1 MRLRLHTVLLAG
13 ALLSCSA
20 AGAAAEPL
28 AQALARVAPTA
39 NPKAIRLAVEA
50 AACATASAGTDDAA
64 KARRLALI
72 DYSLPSTRA
81 RLWVFDLDRRKLLFE
96 DLVAH
101 GRNSGDKYARAFSNV
116 PESLTSSLGLFRTLD
131 AYEGDNG
138 YSLRLAGLEPGVND
152 QAEARGIVM
161 HGASYVGRG
170 FIKTTGRLGRSHGCP
185 AVRPEVAHAIID
197 ALEGGQ
203 YVFAYY
209 PDRRWL
215 SSSSYLG
222 CKSTPMPRVPGDAG
236 GLLQTS
242 GGVPSA
248 IR

>member
-1 MRLRLHTVLLAG
+1 MRAFLRCVFIAG
-13 ALLSCSA
+13 AFLSGSA
-20 AGAAAEPL
+20 VAAESL
-28 AQALARVAPTA
+28 VQALAHAAPAA
-39 NPKAIRLAVEA
+39 NPKAIRLALEA
-50 AACATASAGTDDAA
+50 AACATASASAGEAA
-64 KARRLALI
+64 KAHRLALI

-81 RLWVFDLDRRKLLFE
+81 RLWVFDLDRRKLLYE

-101 GRNSGDKYARAFSNV
+101 GRNSGDNYARAFSNQ

-138 YSLRLAGLEPGVND
+138 YSLRLSGLEPGVND

-161 HGASYVGRG
+161 HGATYVDRH

-185 AVRPEVAHAIID
+185 AVRPEMAHPIID
-197 ALEGGQ
+197 ALKDGQ

-209 PDRRWL
+209 PDRRWIA
-215 SSSSYLG
+215 SSSYLG
-222 CKSTPMPRVPGDAG
+222 CKAAQPAKAPRRGDAIV
-236 GLLQTS
+236 QTS
-242 GGVPSA
+242 GGGDVS